1 MLPCR
6 MLLFTFT
13 SNSKLSL
20 GQFYRK
26 LTGHGALVTFPLS
39 TDSSWLNQR
48 FYDWMLRIGRWY
60 RGLGGTFETEHCVTL
75 KYDSTLYLWIV
86 ILLSFVSVYNIL
98 KIFFHQ
104 DVIIWKV
111 HCSVFGGQT
120 NMCVGQ
126 WPAKM
131 TVRGTMV
138 RSEVC
143 NSWCFCLES

>member
-60 RGLGGTFETEHCVTL
+60 RGLGDTQPL
-75 KYDSTLYLWIV
+75 KLNIVWLSNMIQHYIYELLFSYLLSLFTIFSKYSLIKMLSYERCIVLYLEDKQTCAWDSDQQQKYKFNLIGEQ
-86 ILLSFVSVYNIL
+86 VSYKTL
-98 KIFFHQ
+98 
-104 DVIIWKV
+104 
-111 HCSVFGGQT
+111 
-120 NMCVGQ
+120 
-126 WPAKM
+126 
-131 TVRGTMV
+131 
-138 RSEVC
+138 
-143 NSWCFCLES
+143 